1 MAHEGAAEISA
12 SAGKTNLMKRI
23 SMLALLPALFASLH
37 AAPISTNA
45 TSAKRAILIDR
56 SSTGVAGG
64 TAILSIGLLER
75 NADIFTGGYEMKV
88 SPYFFKSE
96 KGKLAIVVPDE
107 SLAHIHNGM
116 TTAITGT
123 ATTNGKGGKIRH
135 IDAIATPL
143 DRDRGALKLWF
154 TSGEKKV
161 IFNTSYH
168 FTEKETKV
176 LNPQ

>member
-1 MAHEGAAEISA
+1 
-12 SAGKTNLMKRI
+12 
-23 SMLALLPALFASLH
+23 
-37 AAPISTNA
+37 
-45 TSAKRAILIDR
+45 
-56 SSTGVAGG
+56 
-64 TAILSIGLLER
+64 
-75 NADIFTGGYEMKV
+75 MKV

-107 SLAHIHNGM
+107 SLAQIHNGM

-168 FTEKETKV
+168 FTERETKTQ
-176 LNPQ
+176 NSQ